1 MTALDRALRRAIA
14 DMRAERARFALVG
27 GLAVSAW
34 AEPRLTRDADLAVA
48 VQSDAEAEELVHR
61 LLRRGYRVGALVEQ
75 ERLGRL
81 ATARLIDASGSGL
94 YVDLLFASSG
104 VEPELVSHATE
115 LELTAD
121 LVAPVAT
128 VGFLIALK
136 LLSRDDRA
144 RPNDADDLA
153 SLRVVA
159 TNADW
164 VEAESAVEL
173 IRQRGY
179 HRERDL
185 AGALRVLRT
194 SGAYG
199 NDSADA

>member
-1 MTALDRALRRAIA
+1 
-14 DMRAERARFALVG
+14 MRAERAQFALVG

-48 VQSDAEAEELVHR
+48 VNSDSEAEELVRR
-61 LLRRGYRVGALVEQ
+61 LLRRGYQVGALVEQ

-81 ATARLIDASGSGL
+81 ATARLVDASGSGL

-104 VEPELVSHATE
+104 VEPELVSSAVE
-115 LELTAD
+115 IELTAD

-159 TNADW
+159 TDADW
-164 VEAESAVEL
+164 DEATIAVDLIVE
-173 IRQRGY
+173 RGY
-179 HRERDL
+179 HRDRDL
-185 AGALRVLRT
+185 ASEVQVLRAN
-194 SGAYG
+194 GAYG
-199 NDSADA
+199 HTPGE